1 MRSNTTG
8 EATLRLVTLLLR
20 RGIINPITCS
30 KRLIALQADES
41 EKIRQIS
48 LSLLVQEH
56 LKRPDL
62 ISIAVVEGV
71 AGCFYIK
78 RRKLSHHRIRKD
90 DSILGDLYIHFM
102 RENPRLETRFLRV
115 MANAFDDRQHRQNL
129 HLLLQTAKLKETVV
143 ADQLRPL
150 VLRVLFLR
158 FLAVE
163 MSKIPFGFTD
173 EVLMLIHGLSSVGS
187 IRGEMLSEEI
197 AAILQNKENSTITLE
212 SRSKGLAAL
221 AITIGFQLRRF
232 LQVKYVRTENQTLT
246 HAQNT
251 YTQCST
257 GTI

>member
-1 MRSNTTG
+1 
-8 EATLRLVTLLLR
+8 
-20 RGIINPITCS
+20 
-30 KRLIALQADES
+30 
-41 EKIRQIS
+41 
-48 LSLLVQEH
+48 
-56 LKRPDL
+56 
-62 ISIAVVEGV
+62 
-71 AGCFYIK
+71 
-78 RRKLSHHRIRKD
+78 
-90 DSILGDLYIHFM
+90 M

-129 HLLLQTAKLKETVV
+129 HTLLQTAKLKETVV
-143 ADQLRPL
+143 ADELRPL

-197 AAILQNKENSTITLE
+197 AVILQNKENSTITLE

-232 LQVKYVRTENQTLT
+232 LQVKYVLVFERGV
-246 HAQNT
+246 H
-251 YTQCST
+251 
-257 GTI
+257 